1 MTSSA
6 RCQSFL
12 QAHRPVRHPA
22 RHSARSLLVVLVGID
37 GSGKTTAAHALS
49 TLLEPST
56 PTLVLANY
64 SGRRTMMAW
73 SERLGITMP
82 ARALDLAESVIRSA
96 NVITN
101 YFRAHRFDGIV
112 IMDRHLHCQQA
123 LRTARGLG
131 RGRFIAAMTRLLPAA
146 DAVVFLDVTPEE
158 AHRRILARGTDTETL
173 EDLRAYR
180 AGYLGLPEY
189 SDFHQVTADAPL
201 LAVLDELEETISDL
215 RAGRGRQQPIRR
227 NASEVILSAHR
238 GTSHLQ
244 PAA

>member
-6 RCQSFL
+6 RSQSYL
-12 QAHRPVRHPA
+12 LAQRPA
-22 RHSARSLLVVLVGID
+22 RRLIVVLVGID
-37 GSGKTTAAHALS
+37 GSGKTTTAHALS

-64 SGRRTMMAW
+64 SGRRTMTAW
-73 SERLGITMP
+73 NERLGIAIP

-101 YFRAHRFDGIV
+101 HFRARTFDGIV

-123 LRTARGLG
+123 LRTARRLG
-131 RGRFIAAMTRLLPAA
+131 RGCFIAAMTRLLPAP
-146 DAVVFLDVTPEE
+146 DAVMFLDVTPEE

-180 AGYLGLPEY
+180 AGYLALPEY
-189 SDFHQVTADAPL
+189 GDFYQVPADAPL
-201 LAVLDELEETISDL
+201 LAVLDELEEAISGIQ
-215 RAGRGRQQPIRR
+215 AGSGRQPIRR
-227 NASEVILSAHR
+227 SAGEATLAAHLA
-238 GTSHLQ
+238 TSHLQ

>member
-6 RCQSFL
+6 RSQPYL
-12 QAHRPVRHPA
+12 KAHRPAH
-22 RHSARSLLVVLVGID
+22 HLTVVLVGID

-64 SGRRTMMAW
+64 SGRRTMTAW
-73 SERLGITMP
+73 SERLGIAIP
-82 ARALDLAESVIRSA
+82 ARGLDLAESVIRSA

-101 YFRAHRFDGIV
+101 HFRARTFDGIV

-123 LRTARGLG
+123 LRTARRLG

-146 DAVVFLDVTPEE
+146 DAVIFLDVNPEE

-180 AGYLGLPEY
+180 AGYLELPEY
-189 SDFHQVTADAPL
+189 GDFYQITANAPL
-201 LAVLDELEETISDL
+201 LAVLDELEETISNI
-215 RAGRGRQQPIRR
+215 RAGRGRQPIRR
-227 NASEVILSAHR
+227 SASEATLTAR